1 MAVKPFLSGAFLIA
15 AASLLVAVPSLA
27 VPRQPSPHGRRPT
40 AQVQTE
46 AVKSVGSPT
55 EGHLEGGVRLADS
68 PSVKMLQGHDRRWG
82 LPQLVGMLERSAA
95 KVRKK
100 FPGSVLRVGDL
111 SRRGGGD
118 VSGHHSHESGRDV
131 DVAFFAMHEGGKPV
145 NLDQLVSFD
154 DSGRAGRLRFDDAR
168 NWALIEAWLNDS
180 QARVSHIFVAAPL
193 RDRLLAFARA
203 QGVPSSLRTRAAFAL
218 MQPKGGLPHD
228 NHFHVRIA
236 CPPSQRSTCVEY
248 ATRESAREARE
259 QRADHGHKGKVA
271 RHSHPVVAKARKRV
285 GTVGRAAPPMVS
297 VVPAPHDFGDA
308 RADAHEV
315 TDLEDEGGE
324 LRVTR

>member
-1 MAVKPFLSGAFLIA
+1 MVVKPFLSGAILLA
-15 AASLLVAVPSLA
+15 AASWLVALPSLA
-27 VPRQPSPHGRRPT
+27 VPRHSSPHGRRPT

-46 AVKSVGSPT
+46 SVKSVGSPT

-82 LPQLVGMLERSAA
+82 LPELVGMLERSAA

-100 FPGSVLRVGDL
+100 FAGSVLRVGDL

-131 DVAFFAMHEGGKPV
+131 DVAFFAMRDGKGV
-145 NLDQLVSFD
+145 NLDQLISFD
-154 DSGRAGRLRFDDAR
+154 DSGHAPGRLRFDDAR
-168 NWALIEAWLNDS
+168 NWALVEAWLNDP

-193 RDRLLAFARA
+193 RDRLLAHARA
-203 QGVPSSLRTRAAFAL
+203 QGVPQALRTRAAFAL

-236 CPPSQRSTCVEY
+236 CPPSQRSTCVEF
-248 ATRESAREARE
+248 ATREASREP
-259 QRADHGHKGKVA
+259 RADHGRKGKVA

-285 GTVGRAAPPMVS
+285 GTVGKAAPPMVA

-308 RADAHEV
+308 RADAREV